1 MAGASSLI
9 AILDELDRPDL
20 IDCILELGHT
30 LAVAGHAKSE
40 LRSKGAREG
49 VERMAR
55 EGKIRIFAASTAAE
69 LSRIKEEFPS
79 LGPGESDTLLL
90 LHERLRSQGR
100 SYCILDGRGARR
112 AAKSLG
118 VPFTGLLGLLGLLK
132 KRGIIDGREA
142 GEIVEDLRR
151 AGFRMPSVGI
161 FSRAAA
167 RVRLAVGLRPGQRV
181 EPAKDYQ
188 PPEGQDGLPS

>member
-1 MAGASSLI
+1 MADASSLI
-9 AILDELDRPDL
+9 AILDELGRPDL
-20 IDCILELGHT
+20 IDRILELGDA
-30 LAVAGHAKSE
+30 LAVAGHARPE

-100 SYCILDGRGARR
+100 SYCMLDDKRARP

-118 VPFTGLLGLLGLLK
+118 VPFTGLLGLLALLK

-142 GEIVEDLRR
+142 GRR
-151 AGFRMPSVGI
+151 TGGLTRS
-161 FSRAAA
+161 A
-167 RVRLAVGLRPGQRV
+167 RSSWPWRRPAWARGWPDR
-181 EPAKDYQ
+181 
-188 PPEGQDGLPS
+188 SSCCRT

>member
-1 MAGASSLI
+1 MADASSLI
-9 AILDELDRPDL
+9 AILDELGRPDL
-20 IDCILELGHT
+20 IDRILELGDA
-30 LAVAGHAKSE
+30 LAVAGHGRSE
-40 LRSKGAREG
+40 LRSRGAREG

-90 LHERLRSQGR
+90 HERVRPQGR
-100 SYCILDGRGARR
+100 SYCMLDDRGARR

-118 VPFTGLLGLLGLLK
+118 VPFTGLLGLLALLK

-142 GEIVEDLRR
+142 GRR
-151 AGFRMPSVGI
+151 TGGFRTRS
-161 FSRAAA
+161 A
-167 RVRLAVGLRPGQRV
+167 RSSWP
-181 EPAKDYQ
+181 
-188 PPEGQDGLPS
+188 